1 MGLTNGECAEMA
13 ADYETIVLD
22 MVDEKREQ

>member
-1 MGLTNGECAEMA
+1 VGLANGEGAEMA